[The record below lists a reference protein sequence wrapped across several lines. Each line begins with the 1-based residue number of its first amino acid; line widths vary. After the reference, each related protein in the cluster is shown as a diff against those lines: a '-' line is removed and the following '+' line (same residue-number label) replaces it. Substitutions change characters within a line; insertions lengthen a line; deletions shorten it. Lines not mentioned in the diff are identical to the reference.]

1 MDQLSDPGRLL
12 PLLGMVIGELLAV
25 IAAGTAGYLLLSTLL
40 GRLASLGPAAAS
52 GYLEAWR
59 GTLRRVVRWTVIL
72 LCLGLLAGNTY
83 LVAQGIPVLGYSRDL
98 LAGITREQWIACAN
112 CAGVLIAIAIAVAI
126 AVRLLRA
133 LLRRAEGALL
143 RLDLLKVHD
152 QGLTAFF
159 SGLDH
164 ALVNTAWLLMLYVAV
179 YLAGQGLP
187 LPAQALGWLA
197 SAITI
202 YLVIAVG
209 VLVIRATTVIVETLD
224 TLSRGYAEGRGWL
237 HFYDRLRPLVPL
249 FRRCL
254 EAALWTGIASLVV
267 VQLSP
272 IAFVAHFGAKAIQ
285 LIGLFFLGRVVIEV
299 GYLAISRGVNEHAAG
314 DDQERRRRATLVP
327 LLCSV
332 FRFACYFAMLIV
344 ALPVVG
350 QDPTPFLAGL
360 TALSVVVGFG
370 AQSMIADLV
379 SGFFIIFENVYLVG
393 DIIEGAGAH
402 GQVEEIAFR
411 TTRIRDQDGRLH
423 IIRNGDMKQVVNYS
437 KDYVKAV
444 VPIEVPYQADVR
456 QVFAVLL
463 EAGARL
469 QAEDP
474 RVLSGTEID
483 GITGFG
489 GAALTIRTATK
500 VKPGSHLAVASRFRL
515 LVKEAMDAR
524 AAALTGP
531 RVALVPALLASAP
544 VGAAPGAPPPSGPG

>member
-1 MDQLSDPGRLL
+1 MDQLTDPGRLL
-12 PLLGMVIGELLAV
+12 PLLGIVTGELLAV
-25 IAAGTAGYLLLSTLL
+25 IAAGTAGYALLATLL
-40 GRLASLGPAAAS
+40 GRLASLGPSAAS
-52 GYLEAWR
+52 GYLAAWR
-59 GTLRRVVRWTVIL
+59 TTLRRAVRWAIIL

-83 LVAQGIPVLGYSRDL
+83 LVAHDIPVLGYTRDL
-98 LAGITREQWIACAN
+98 LAGITRERWLELAN
-112 CAGVLIAIAIAVAI
+112 AAGTLIAIAIALAI
-126 AVRLLRA
+126 VLRLLRA

-143 RLDLLKVHD
+143 RRELLQVHG

-159 SGLDH
+159 RGLDH
-164 ALVNTAWLLMLYVAV
+164 ALVNTAWLVMLYAAV
-179 YLAGQGLP
+179 YAADAWCQVH
-187 LPAQALGWLA
+187 PAAPAWLA

-202 YLVIAVG
+202 YLVIAIG
-209 VLVIRATTVIVETLD
+209 VLVIRATTVMVETLD

-272 IAFVAHFGAKAIQ
+272 IAFVADYGAKAIQ
-285 LIGLFFLGRVVIEV
+285 LIGIFFLGRVVIEV
-299 GYLAISRGVNEHAAG
+299 GYLAISRGVNEQAAG

-332 FRFACYFAMLIV
+332 FRFACYFAMFIV
-344 ALPVVG
+344 ALPVLG
-350 QDPTPFLAGL
+350 QNPTPFLAGL

-456 QVFAVLL
+456 QVFAVLS

-469 QAEDP
+469 KAEDP
-474 RVLSGTEID
+474 LVLGATEIE

-489 GAALTIRTATK
+489 GAALTIRTTTK
-500 VKPGSHLAVASRFRL
+500 VAPGSHLAVAARYRL

-524 AAALTGP
+524 AAALSAP
-531 RVALVPALLASAP
+531 RVALVPALRAP
-544 VGAAPGAPPPSGPG
+544 APEAVAGEAGAVLPG

>member
-1 MDQLSDPGRLL
+1 MDQLSEPGRLL
-12 PLLGMVIGELLAV
+12 PLLGLVVGELLAV
-25 IAAGTAGYLLLSTLL
+25 IVAGTTGYLLLSTLL
-40 GRLASLGPAAAS
+40 GRLASFGPSAAGS
-52 GYLEAWR
+52 YLEAWR
-59 GTLRRVVRWTVIL
+59 AILRRAVRWTVIL
-72 LCLGLLAGNTY
+72 SCLGLLAGNTY
-83 LVAQGIPVLGYSRDL
+83 LVAHDIPVLDYTRTL
-98 LAGITREQWIACAN
+98 LAGISRERWIEFAT
-112 CAGVLIAIAIAVAI
+112 CAGTLIAVAI
-126 AVRLLRA
+126 GVAIALRIVRA
-133 LLRRAEGALL
+133 LLRRAQGGLL
-143 RLDLLKVHD
+143 RWELLKVHD
-152 QGLTAFF
+152 QGLAAFF
-159 SGLDH
+159 RGLDH
-164 ALVNTAWLLMLYVAV
+164 ALVNTAWLLMLYLAV
-179 YLAGQGLP
+179 SIVGQICL
-187 LPAQALGWLA
+187 LPAVVLVWL
-197 SAITI
+197 SDAITI

-209 VLVIRATTVIVETLD
+209 VLVIRATSVIVETLD
-224 TLSRGYAEGRGWL
+224 ALSRGYAEGRGWL

-272 IAFVAHFGAKAIQ
+272 IAFFADYGAKAIQ
-285 LIGLFFLGRVVIEV
+285 LIGIFFLGRVVIEV
-299 GYLAISRGVNEHAAG
+299 GYLAISRGVDEHAAG

-332 FRFACYFAMLIV
+332 FRFACYFAMFIV

-350 QDPTPFLAGL
+350 QNPTPFLAGL

-456 QVFAVLL
+456 QVFAVLN
-463 EAGARL
+463 EAAAAL
-469 QAEDP
+469 KAAEP
-474 RVLSGTEID
+474 QVLALTEID

-489 GAALTIRTATK
+489 GATLTIRTTTR
-500 VKPGSHLAVASRFRL
+500 VRPGSHLAVASRYRL

-524 AAALTGP
+524 AASLSAP
-531 RVALVPALLASAP
+531 RVALVPPLAASTPA
-544 VGAAPGAPPPSGPG
+544 